1 MALINKLKAIGDAI
15 REKTGTEDL
24 LTLDEMATAI
34 SGITGGG
41 DEIPEE
47 ALIYTGNCN
56 YAFYQGKYDWLL
68 KKYGRRI
75 TTKDITYA
83 QSMFWYAGLNVGELP
98 FDINFVNGGGET
110 KSMFKS
116 AKFTKIPSIDFK
128 QTSKYYS
135 MHEVFQDANY
145 ATEIGTLKNLYPSE
159 TSGMFQSCNRL
170 RYLPEIVNLN
180 LDRVKTYNYS
190 NNSSWFNNCF
200 SLRSI
205 PESLLKQ
212 LCTPVT
218 TSNSYVIF
226 NNMFNCCYTLDEV
239 KGMNPQTGV
248 ITSNMFTN
256 TFAQCFRLKDIMFS
270 NNEDGSPYVCNWKSQ
285 TIDLTKYLGY
295 ASSASNV
302 TSYNSG
308 ITVEKEV
315 TNADAYQALKDNPDW
330 FTTKLEY
337 SRYNHDSAVNTINS
351 LPDTS
356 AYVLSSGGTNTI
368 KFKGDSGSATDG
380 GAINTLT
387 EEEISVAAAK
397 GWTVSFA

>member
-56 YAFYQGKYDWLL
+56 YAFYQGQYDWLL
-68 KKYGRRI
+68 KKYGKRI

-83 QSMFWYAGLNVGELP
+83 QSMFWYAGKDVGELP
-98 FDINFVNGGGET
+98 FDINFVNGGGDT
-110 KSMFKS
+110 KSMFQS
-116 AKFTKIPSIDFK
+116 SKFTKIPSIDFK
-128 QTSKYYS
+128 QTSKYHS
-135 MHEVFQDANY
+135 MQALFQDATY
-145 ATEIGTLKNLYPSE
+145 VTEIGTLKNLYPSE
-159 TSGMFQSCNRL
+159 TCGMFQSCSRL

-212 LCTPVT
+212 LCTPMT
-218 TSNSYVIF
+218 TSNTYVIF
-226 NNMFNCCYTLDEV
+226 NNMFYYCYALDEV
-239 KGMNPQTGV
+239 KGINPETG
-248 ITSNMFTN
+248 ILTSSCFAN
-256 TFAQCFRLKDIMFS
+256 TFKSCGRLKGVTFCLQ
-270 NNEDGSPYVCNWKSQ
+270 EDGSSYSVKWKSQ
-285 TIDLTKYLGY
+285 NLDLSQNVGY
-295 ASSASNV
+295 SGAASYVLN
-302 TSYNSG
+302 YNSG
-308 ITVEKEV
+308 ITADKEV
-315 TNADAYQALKDNPDW
+315 KDDATYQALKDDPDW
-330 FTTKLEY
+330 WTLNVAY
-337 SRYNHDSAVNTINS
+337 SRYNHDSAVETINS

-356 AYVLSSGGTNTI
+356 AYLASAGGTNTI

-397 GWTVSFA
+397 GWTISFA